1 MILSEALRC
10 QELNVRRR
18 CSRADSTI
26 ADSVYVTA
34 ARDGV
39 AWAFGACSVHLTNLT
54 ATDMCAGLI

>member
-39 AWAFGACSVHLTNLT
+39 AWAFGACSLHLTNFNSH
-54 ATDMCAGLI
+54 